1 MVPTEATEDKSNN
14 YWPNHDYGVRKQ
26 AWQDR
31 SQGFSGLILFLPKKK
46 EARILLAILLVLV
59 AGLSIYIAYPRIV
72 ATKVSSISAG
82 IASSPTSW
90 NGRALHVFGSVVDRG
105 DNEITIADGTGS
117 IKVAWSGTLP
127 GIGTSNVLAH
137 GILKV
142 ESSAQASF
150 QIVADSL
157 TVWPV

>member
-1 MVPTEATEDKSNN
+1 
-14 YWPNHDYGVRKQ
+14 
-26 AWQDR
+26 
-31 SQGFSGLILFLPKKK
+31 LLPKKK
-46 EARILLAILLVLV
+46 EARILLLLLLVAI
-59 AGLSIYIAYPRIV
+59 AGLSIYVAYPRIV
-72 ATKVSSISAG
+72 ATKVSTITG
-82 IASSPTSW
+82 GVASSQSSW

-117 IKVAWSGTLP
+117 IKVTWYGTLP

-142 ESSAQASF
+142 EGSAQPSF

>member
-1 MVPTEATEDKSNN
+1 
-14 YWPNHDYGVRKQ
+14 
-26 AWQDR
+26 
-31 SQGFSGLILFLPKKK
+31 LLLPKRKG
-46 EARILLAILLVLV
+46 ARILFVLLLVAV
-59 AGLSIYIAYPRIV
+59 AGLSIYVAYPRIV
-72 ATKVSSISAG
+72 ATKVSTITAG
-82 IASSPTSW
+82 VALSQSSW

-117 IKVAWSGTLP
+117 IKVTWYGTLP

-142 ESSAQASF
+142 EGSAQSSF

>member
-1 MVPTEATEDKSNN
+1 M
-14 YWPNHDYGVRKQ
+14 
-26 AWQDR
+26 
-31 SQGFSGLILFLPKKK
+31 LPKRK
-46 EARILLAILLVLV
+46 EARILLALLLMAVV
-59 AGLSIYIAYPRIV
+59 GLSIYVAYPRIV
-72 ATKVSSISAG
+72 ATKVSTITAG
-82 IASSPTSW
+82 VASNPTSW

-105 DNEITIADGTGS
+105 DNEVTIADGTGS
-117 IKVAWSGTLP
+117 VKVTWFGTLP

-142 ESSAQASF
+142 EGSAQPSL

>member
-1 MVPTEATEDKSNN
+1 L
-14 YWPNHDYGVRKQ
+14 
-26 AWQDR
+26 
-31 SQGFSGLILFLPKKK
+31 LIPKRK
-46 EARILLAILLVLV
+46 EARILLVLLLVTV
-59 AGLSIYIAYPRIV
+59 ASLSIYVAYPRIV
-72 ATKVSSISAG
+72 ATKVSTITAG
-82 IASSPTSW
+82 VASNPSSW

-117 IKVAWSGTLP
+117 IKVTWLGTLP

-142 ESSAQASF
+142 EGSAQPTF

>member
-1 MVPTEATEDKSNN
+1 MT
-14 YWPNHDYGVRKQ
+14 
-26 AWQDR
+26 
-31 SQGFSGLILFLPKKK
+31 GLFPKRK
-46 EARILLAILLVLV
+46 EARILLAFLLIVV
-59 AGLSIYIAYPRIV
+59 VGLSIYAAYPRIV
-72 ATKVSSISAG
+72 ATKVSTINAG
-82 IASSPTSW
+82 VASSPSSW

-105 DNEITIADGTGS
+105 DNEVMIADGTGS
-117 IKVAWSGTLP
+117 IKVTWFGTLP

-142 ESSAQASF
+142 ESSAQPSL